1 MTTEFSRPLYGFR
14 FVQVR
19 MGDSLRDIAVREMGD
34 ASQWY
39 RLIAYNNLTPP
50 FLTDDPEQASDT
62 VKTAGDLILVPAPAP
77 AVSST
82 TNPDKVFGR
91 DIDLT
96 GGVFSVVNGDIA
108 VVSGL
113 DNLRQAL
120 THRVETD
127 AGELVFHLEYGS
139 TIRRL
144 LGAVS
149 GPTTAQLA
157 AQYAKSAVAADP
169 RVQQVTASTATVSG
183 DAASVAVDVQPV
195 AGKAVQIAAAL

>member
-1 MTTEFSRPLYGFR
+1 MTTQFSRPLYGFR

-50 FLTDDPEQASDT
+50 FLTDDPAQASAT

-120 THRVETD
+120 IHRVETD

-139 TIRRL
+139 LIRRM
-144 LGAVS
+144 LGAVN
-149 GPTTAQLA
+149 GPATAQLA
-157 AQYAKSAVAADP
+157 AQYAKAAVAADP

-183 DAASVAVDVQPV
+183 DAASVVVDAQPV
-195 AGKAVQIAAAL
+195 AGKAVQVAAAL